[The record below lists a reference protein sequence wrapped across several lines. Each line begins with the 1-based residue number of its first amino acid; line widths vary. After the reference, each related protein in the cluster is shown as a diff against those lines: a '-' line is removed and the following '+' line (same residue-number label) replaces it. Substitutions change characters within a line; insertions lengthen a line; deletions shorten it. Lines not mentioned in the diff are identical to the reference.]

1 METARP
7 PEQMMMSMIRDHRSS
22 LMARHA
28 AVASLM
34 ALAVIAVGVLLGFGA
49 ADLYEVANHWVLQA

>member
-1 METARP
+1 
-7 PEQMMMSMIRDHRSS
+7 MMSMIRDHRSS